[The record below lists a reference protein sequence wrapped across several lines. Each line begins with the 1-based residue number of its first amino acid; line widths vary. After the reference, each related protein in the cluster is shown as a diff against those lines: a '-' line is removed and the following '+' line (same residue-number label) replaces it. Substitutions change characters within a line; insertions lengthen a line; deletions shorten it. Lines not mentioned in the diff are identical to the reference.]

1 MQHFVRETALC
12 RVTSKRIVSA
22 ITLYFAAILF
32 SAGATAA
39 DDTITPLD
47 VARMQSVV
55 EQAISP
61 DGKSVAYTVRVQR
74 DPLKGDNGPAWT
86 ELRVVDSDSGK
97 SKPFITGKVSVA
109 SIAWTP
115 DGTGVTFLAKR
126 GDDKNTSI
134 YVIPIDGG
142 EARKLIEF
150 DTSITDYDWKADGKQ
165 IAFLAKEKEDPAEK
179 KLRDKGFN
187 AEGYEENLKSTRI
200 WIADAEFG
208 SDKKARLLD
217 VAGSASEL
225 HWSPDGKSIAVAIA
239 PTPLI
244 DHHFMYRRIRVVN
257 AETAEVV
264 HKFENPGK
272 IEHLAWSPD
281 SSRIAFLS
289 GEDINDPGEG
299 RLLIATLGKDGF
311 LDTTSGYKPDVI
323 GYHWVSDS
331 QIRFLAHNSCLSE
344 FGSIELDGGSAKLKV
359 DLQPTDAIFESFS
372 MNDAADTMAMIAHS
386 PSHLPEVFIQ
396 NAGQNSARR
405 LTDLNPWLKEKRLAK
420 QEIVTYTARDGQ
432 TVEGV
437 LIRPLDEVSG
447 KKYPL
452 QLFVHGGPESHVSN
466 GWVSYYSYPGQTAAA
481 NGYAVFHPNYR
492 GSTGR
497 GIAFAKDHQADYGG
511 KEFDDLLD
519 GVDHLVKSGLVD
531 RAKVGIT
538 GGSYGGFASAWCAT
552 KHSEHF
558 AAAVMFVGISNQ
570 ISKSGTTD
578 IADEMFHVHARKRI
592 WDDWEF
598 FLKRSP
604 IYYVEKARTPI
615 LILHGKE
622 DTRVHP
628 SQSMELYRNL
638 KILGKTPVRLVLYP
652 GEGHGNRNA
661 AARYDYSLRLHRW
674 MDHYL
679 KGKGGAVPPFKIDHG
694 LSSESDSQQ
703 K

>member
-1 MQHFVRETALC
+1 MLRLVPRIDPVKALAAPHLAVC
-12 RVTSKRIVSA
+12 I
-22 ITLYFAAILF
+22 AAIAMAA
-32 SAGATAA
+32 SVHAA

-47 VARMQSVV
+47 VSRMKSVSS
-55 EQAISP
+55 QAISP
-61 DGKSVAYTVRVQR
+61 DGKSIAYTLRVQR
-74 DPLKGDNGPAWT
+74 DPLKGKNGSAWT
-86 ELRVVDSDSGK
+86 ELHVVDSETGK
-97 SKPFITGKVSVA
+97 SRPFITGHVSISGV
-109 SIAWTP
+109 AWTP
-115 DGTGVTFLAKR
+115 DGRGISFLTKR
-126 GDDKNTSI
+126 GDNKNTSI

-142 EARKLIEF
+142 EARKLIEHS
-150 DTSITDYDWKADGKQ
+150 TSISSYDWKHDGKQ
-165 IAFLAKEKEDPAEK
+165 IAFLAKDKDDPAEK

-187 AEGYEENLKSTRI
+187 AEGYEENLKPTRI
-200 WIADAEFG
+200 WIANAEFD
-208 SDKKARLLD
+208 SDKEARLLD

-225 HWSPDGKSIAVAIA
+225 NWSPDGTLIAAAFA

-244 DHHFMYRRIRVVN
+244 DHYYMYRRIRVLN

-264 HKFENPGK
+264 QKLNNPGK
-272 IEHLAWSPD
+272 IGHLGWSPD
-281 SSRIAFLS
+281 SSKLAFLS
-289 GEDINDPGEG
+289 GEDINDPSEG
-299 RLLIATLGKDGF
+299 RLWIATLGIDGF
-311 LDTTSGYKPDVI
+311 LDVTAGYLPNVI
-323 GYHWVSDS
+323 EFHWSSNS
-331 QIRFLAHNSCLSE
+331 QLQFLAHNSCLSE
-344 FGSIELDGGSAKLKV
+344 FGTIDLDKTQAKLTV
-359 DLQPTDAIFESFS
+359 TSQPDDVVFESVSFS
-372 MNDAADTMAMIAHS
+372 DSTGNAAMVGHS
-386 PSHLPEVFIQ
+386 PSHLPEIFTAA
-396 NAGQNSARR
+396 NNLKSPTR
-405 LTDLNPWLKEKRLAK
+405 LTDVNPWLNEKRLAK

-437 LIRPLDEVSG
+437 LLRPLDEEPG
-447 KKYPL
+447 KRYPL

-466 GWVSYYSYPGQTAAA
+466 GWISYYSYPGQVAAA
-481 NGYAVFHPNYR
+481 KGYAVFHPNYR

-531 RAKVGIT
+531 RAKVGVT

-558 AAAVMFVGISNQ
+558 AASVMFVGISNQ

-604 IYYVEKARTPI
+604 IYYVEQARTPI

-638 KILGKTPVRLVLYP
+638 KILDQTPVRLVLYP

-679 KGKGGAVPPFKIDHG
+679 QGKGGKVPPFEIDHG
-694 LSSESDSQQ
+694 LGSETESD
-703 K
+703 KE